1 MITSNIRT
9 LFEHTFIYGISSVTG
24 KGINYLLTPIHTY
37 AIGAATGQYSIVTRL
52 YAATSLLTLVLT
64 FGMETAMFRYLN
76 KEDEDKERVYSTIVT
91 FIGIISSVFALFV
104 ILLRGPIAEGLGYTD
119 ISFGVMSIFLAM
131 SLDAFQSMPL
141 AYLRQNNRP
150 IKYMCIYVGKI
161 FIIVLLNFLYFI
173 AFPKLHLN
181 VLGIYNHGF
190 TPNIVYVFYINLI
203 GSIISTLLLTHEIR
217 VAQFL
222 IDRQLFKKLM
232 NYSWPIVML
241 GVAGQINKSADKLLY
256 PYLDTSAQSAV
267 NLSIYGGVVKIAAI
281 MTMLTQAFRNAYE
294 PIIFGNVKDKNNKGY
309 QARAMKFYL
318 IFMLLAYL
326 SVMAFLNLL
335 RYLIGGDYWE
345 GLFVVP
351 IVMASEIIFGIYY
364 NLSMWYKLIDQT
376 YWGALFSGFACVLY
390 LLILVLFVPNYGYV
404 ACAMAGLV
412 ANTITMGLSYFV
424 GRIKNPINYP
434 IREMLYYIMLT
445 VILTIGMLYSNRY
458 LSMIVALFINTILLS
473 VFLLY
478 LLKMDINLSELR
490 LALNKQKRSK

>member
-1 MITSNIRT
+1 MAKIRT
-9 LFEHTFIYGISSVTG
+9 LFEHTLIYGLSSVAG
-24 KGINYLLTPIHTY
+24 KGINYLLMPIHTY
-37 AIGAATGQYSIVTRL
+37 SIGAATGQYSIVTRL
-52 YAATSLLTLVLT
+52 YAATALLTLVLT

-76 KEDEDKERVYSTIVT
+76 KEDEDKQKVYSTIVT
-91 FIGIISSVFALFV
+91 FIGLLSSAFALFV
-104 ILLRGPIAEGLGYTD
+104 VFFRNPIADGLGYSD
-119 ISFGVMSIFLAM
+119 ITLGVMSIFMAM
-131 SLDAFQSMPL
+131 SLDAFQSIPL

-150 IKYMCIYVGKI
+150 LKYMSIYVGKI
-161 FIIVLLNFLYFI
+161 SIIVLLNFLYFI
-173 AFPKLHLN
+173 VFPKFQIN
-181 VLGIYNHGF
+181 FLGIYSPEFELNV
-190 TPNIVYVFYINLI
+190 VYVFYINLI
-203 GSIISTLLLTHEIR
+203 GSIVSTLLLYHEISI
-217 VAQFL
+217 AQFL
-222 IDRQLFKKLM
+222 IDKKLM
-232 NYSWPIVML
+232 KKLLRYSWPIVLL
-241 GVAGQINKSADKLLY
+241 GIAGQINKSADKLLY
-256 PYLDTSAQSAV
+256 PYLDTSAKSAV

-294 PIIFGNVKDKNNKGY
+294 PIVFGNVKDKNNKDY
-309 QARAMKFYL
+309 QAKAMKLYL
-318 IFMLLAYL
+318 IFMLLAFL